1 MRVSLSK
8 SPSPL
13 FFIFLQLLLITFCT
27 GLNLPFEAVSKG
39 LFPLP
44 TLGSKL
50 KTLAKTLVDG
60 VGFLLIRGLD
70 PKQLSNEANIV
81 MYLGVSSYLGEK
93 RGIQDELG
101 NMLRKCFPELRS
113 ARAVPLLG
121 SGIDTLLQFT

>member
-1 MRVSLSK
+1 
-8 SPSPL
+8 
-13 FFIFLQLLLITFCT
+13 
-27 GLNLPFEAVSKG
+27 
-39 LFPLP
+39 
-44 TLGSKL
+44 LGSKL

-101 NMLRKCFPELRS
+101 NMLRKCFPELHC

-121 SGIDTLLQFT
+121 SGVDALLQFT